1 MDYLLE
7 DAPDRGED
15 FVPQRRRELVPDFL
29 GRRGHGSFSWSQAS
43 NSRTAWAVSLER
55 TVGLGKPA
63 KLVHWWG
70 KRRLTA
76 PR

>member
-7 DAPDRGED
+7 DAVD
-15 FVPQRRRELVPDFL
+15 FFDDVLPRFGREEAPDFL

-63 KLVHWWG
+63 KLV
-70 KRRLTA
+70 
-76 PR
+76 